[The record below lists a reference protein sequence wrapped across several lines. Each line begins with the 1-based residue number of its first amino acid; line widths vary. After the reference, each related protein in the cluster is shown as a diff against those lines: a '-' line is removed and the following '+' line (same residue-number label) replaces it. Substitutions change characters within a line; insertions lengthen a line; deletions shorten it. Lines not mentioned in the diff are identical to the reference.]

1 MGRVNER
8 KMEIS
13 TSPQWFEAVQQRRY
27 SAVRSAANRFASFVN
42 VHGETALMLA
52 TRAQDPQMIEI
63 LVDYERGMF
72 NRVGETALII
82 ALDNDLYMGIELLA
96 KAEANVRLYDG
107 SSPLHHVVRA
117 NKIDFVPYL
126 APLLS
131 EARDDAGR
139 TALELAA
146 ELGNVEM
153 MQRLIRHSSPPVSS
167 AEIHRVAKV
176 AEENGHFDAAN
187 DVRNMAGDE
196 HPNPQSLGTG
206 YHVYPSSG
214 ATGAVASGIG
224 TGSST
229 SRQVPPFDPK
239 PTQLYSGSTQ
249 DTLSVHDTTPIYDPT
264 SSYQSRQFQEA
275 PREVS
280 SVPITSAHS
289 NDFRT
294 LYDPPTHDV
303 GDGLGARPP
312 IAPVTETRKAMDYGT
327 IGRSTG
333 ASDMGPAHDFARPAP
348 SSPPQGTFNCKRCK
362 ELNDLLLEKDVEIM
376 KLRQQVELLTHET
389 LALKR
394 KLTSFEDL
402 SLDKEKDK
410 DTAPRQIGGLV
421 SLPDLSSVTSS
432 PIRGPGRNTRASVT
446 GTRQRGSRSNSPDY
460 CSSQSTRHSEP
471 DRSTAR
477 TRSANQ
483 TTTALNTL
491 SAIAEAESRCQS
503 RESRSSSFSARMQAL
518 YGPGRGGDGER
529 GRTHGTNSGNP
540 PPLQGSRAPSQSS
553 RANSTLRRA
562 PASKTNIYDE
572 TELMTAAFNGDL
584 MAVERLRGTQ
594 MGYVNRDGKTAL
606 MFAAERNHI
615 SCVTMLFAK
624 EARAQDRNGSTAMM
638 LAAQYGFS
646 TICKALLRFEMKMR
660 RSDGMTA
667 LMLAAEHGHELTV
680 SILAEHEAGY
690 QDNEGRTALMLAA
703 YNGHK
708 ACCLQLIDKEVHLTD
723 TAGHNAHWYA
733 QSGGQSAIAIE
744 LRRYLSCFK

>member
-1 MGRVNER
+1 
-8 KMEIS
+8 MEIS

-27 SAVRSAANRFASFVN
+27 GAVRSAANRFASFVN

-153 MQRLIRHSSPPVSS
+153 MQRLIRHSAPPVSS
-167 AEIHRVAKV
+167 SEIHRVARV

-196 HPNPQSLGTG
+196 HSNLQGLGTG
-206 YHVYPSSG
+206 YHVYPPGS
-214 ATGAVASGIG
+214 ATGASASGPALG
-224 TGSST
+224 MNH
-229 SRQVPPFDPK
+229 QVPPFDPK

-249 DTLSVHDTTPIYDPT
+249 ETLSVHDMTPIYDPT
-264 SSYQSRQFQEA
+264 SSYRSRQLQE
-275 PREVS
+275 PTRERS
-280 SVPITSAHS
+280 SVPVTSTHS
-289 NDFRT
+289 SDIHAI
-294 LYDPPTHDV
+294 YDPPTHETGEGV
-303 GDGLGARPP
+303 TNKPP
-312 IAPVTETRKAMDYGT
+312 IVPVTETRKAMDYGLV
-327 IGRSTG
+327 GRSTG
-333 ASDMGPAHDFARPAP
+333 ASELDHAQDVGRATLHSP
-348 SSPPQGTFNCKRCK
+348 SQGTINCKRCK

-376 KLRQQVELLTHET
+376 KLRQQVELLTHDN

-394 KLTSFEDL
+394 KITTFEEL
-402 SLDKEKDK
+402 SVDKERDGG
-410 DTAPRQIGGLV
+410 TAPRQIGGLV
-421 SLPDLSSVTSS
+421 SLPDISSVTSS
-432 PIRGPGRNTRASVT
+432 PIRGPGRAIRTTAA
-446 GTRQRGSRSNSPDY
+446 GTHQRGRSTSPDHY
-460 CSSQSTRHSEP
+460 SSHSTRHSEP
-471 DRSTAR
+471 DRSTGR
-477 TRSANQ
+477 TRSSNQ
-483 TTTALNTL
+483 TMTALNTL
-491 SAIAEAESRCQS
+491 SAIAETESRCQS

-518 YGPGRGGDGER
+518 YGPGRGGEAER
-529 GRTHGTNSGNP
+529 NRTHGTAGGNP
-540 PPLQGSRAPSQSS
+540 PSQGSRASSQSS

-584 MAVERLRGTQ
+584 MAVEKLRGTQ

-646 TICKALLRFEMKMR
+646 TICKALVRFEMKMR
-660 RSDGMTA
+660 RADGMTA

-680 SILAEHEAGY
+680 SILIEHEAGY

-708 ACCLQLIDKEVHLTD
+708 SCCLQLIDKEVHLTD
-723 TAGHNAHWYA
+723 IAGHNAQWYA